1 MEMKRKTP
9 LQAKALLKFYSG
21 MWELPLMRFCLFD
34 IEDFVT
40 S

>member
-21 MWELPLMRFCLFD
+21 MWELPLNEVLF
-34 IEDFVT
+34 I
-40 S
+40 